1 MKQKYLLIILLFL
14 SSIQLY
20 SQNEFDALRYSQ
32 YNISGT
38 ARYSSMSGAFGSL
51 GGDFSGLSQNPAGL
65 GYVVGNVSIYRS
77 YIYPTN

>member
-14 SSIQLY
+14 SSIELY

-38 ARYSSMSGAFGSL
+38 ARYSSMSGAFG
-51 GGDFSGLSQNPAGL
+51 F
-65 GYVVGNVSIYRS
+65 IRW
-77 YIYPTN
+77 